1 MRREFTAIAFFVI
14 ANFALWL
21 LLTIIMP
28 PQQALASDRL
38 FGRVTANPEVVRV
51 AGQEVFTIQ
60 AAAGGF
66 TPLERTI
73 IVEKNINNALMGARD
88 HSPASVQVIMINQ
101 LPVIRIDGKHVV
113 TVTSECAK
121 FAGTTMEALAA
132 EWAHNIRNVLTQ
144 TAMVNQYLAEMSGDY
159 LTTIYNPPYRRARL
173 EAARINHAAISYRE
187 DLPAKAVSS
196 DTFEDKGFKNILDKD
211 WVTAKVNF
219 QTALSLNSG
228 NARARYGL
236 SLCLMKEGKFNDAVN
251 ELTVARQI
259 DPNDAEVHLAL
270 GQCYEAMG
278 NDGAAMV
285 RYREAAL
292 LQPDNPEPYLYI
304 ADIREEKN
312 DIGQSVIELWGAH
325 QQIPRSEYIRLRRQ
339 DQLTWRLNRPF

>member
-1 MRREFTAIAFFVI
+1 MKREYSAIAYFVI
-14 ANFALWL
+14 ASFTLWL
-21 LLTIIMP
+21 AQTIIMP

-38 FGRVTANPEVVRV
+38 FGRITANPEVVRV

-88 HSPASVQVIMINQ
+88 HSPASVEIIMINQ
-101 LPVIRIDGKHVV
+101 LPVIRVDGKHVV
-113 TVTSECAK
+113 TVTSECAR

-132 EWAHNIRNVLTQ
+132 EWAHNIRSVLAQ
-144 TAMVNQYLAEMSGDY
+144 TAMVNQYIAELSGNY
-159 LTTIYNPPYRRARL
+159 LTTIYNPPYRKARL
-173 EAARINHAAISYRE
+173 EAARLNHSAIAFRE
-187 DLPAKAVSS
+187 DLPGTLVSS
-196 DTFEDKGFKNILDKD
+196 DTFEDKGFRNLLERDL
-211 WVTAKVNF
+211 VTAKVNF
-219 QTALSLNSG
+219 QTALSMNPN
-228 NARARYGL
+228 NARARLGMAQ
-236 SLCLMKEGKFNDAVN
+236 CLMKDGKLQDAVN
-251 ELTVARQI
+251 ELVVARQI

-278 NDGAAMV
+278 HDGAAMV

-325 QQIPRSEYIRLRRQ
+325 QQMPRSEYIRLRRQ